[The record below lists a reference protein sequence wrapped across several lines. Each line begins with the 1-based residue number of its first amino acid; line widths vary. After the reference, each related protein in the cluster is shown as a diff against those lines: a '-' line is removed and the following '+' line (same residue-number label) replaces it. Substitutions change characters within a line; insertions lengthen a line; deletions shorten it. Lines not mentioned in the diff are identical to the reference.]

1 MMQKFGWLGIALVLA
16 WTAGCASHDAQ
27 EFGQCEAPDGHLQ
40 VMYKSKNPLFTFS
53 NPFCVVC
60 NNAIEPAEYAAWA
73 ESMGATSVPLDPEL
87 PCLYVYPG
95 EPKDIESLEEC
106 QSLVCDG
113 SAVYNDMVSDSNG
126 NLDLSPILDTG
137 ALEALGALEAQTKP
151 EGALWGEGLH
161 RQAFDERP
169 LCAP

>member
-1 MMQKFGWLGIALVLA
+1 MQKFGWLGIALVLT

-40 VMYKSKNPLFTFS
+40 VMYKPKNPLFTFS
-53 NPFCVVC
+53 HPFCVVC

-73 ESMGATSVPLDPEL
+73 ESMGATSVPVDPEL

-106 QSLVCDG
+106 HSLVCEG
-113 SAVYNDMVSDSNG
+113 SAVYSDMVSSSNG
-126 NLDLSPILDTG
+126 NLDLSPILGTS
-137 ALEALGALEAQTKP
+137 ALETLGAAESPLENEWSTWDD
-151 EGALWGEGLH
+151 ALY
-161 RQAFDERP
+161 RQAFDEQQ
-169 LCAP
+169 LNAP